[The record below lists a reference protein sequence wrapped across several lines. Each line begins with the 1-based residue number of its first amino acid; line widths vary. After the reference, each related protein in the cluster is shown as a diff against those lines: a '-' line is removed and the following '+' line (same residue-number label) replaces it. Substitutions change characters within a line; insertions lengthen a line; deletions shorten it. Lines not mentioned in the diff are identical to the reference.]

1 MNWLTRLIPSI
12 GSNRD
17 SESSKSKV
25 PGGLWNNCPACDA
38 ILYQPELEKSLFVC
52 PKCDHHL
59 RIGARTRMS
68 IFFDG
73 GSFQELATKIT
84 TKDILK
90 FKDTKSYSQR
100 IKEAVSGTGEE
111 EAIVI
116 GKGKLDGAE
125 IVVAAFEFRYMGGSM
140 GGAVGTK
147 FVQGV
152 DAAIASKTPLICFS
166 TSGGARMQ
174 ESMISLMQMAKT
186 SAALEKLKE
195 AKLPYIS
202 IMIDPIYG
210 GVSASI
216 AMLGDIN
223 IAEPKALVG
232 FAGRRVIEQTVRVD
246 LPEDFQKS
254 EFLLEHGAIDMIV
267 HRKDLRAKVSS
278 ILSKLYPSPMN
289 TNRIF
294 GIFIAVTILIWVL
307 IFALSP
313 QPKYQQTKNISIP
326 ELPEPLV
333 DQDKLKKIEFKEVEN
348 DFLKID
354 TTDTLPSAKERVDK
368 IDFNLY
374 VYKIGAFG
382 SSTTISNVVKAF
394 NDAGFPA
401 FTEQNKSNK
410 NLTNVLVGPFASKKD
425 IEENKK
431 ILNQI
436 AGIEVGEVMA
446 WNP

>member
-73 GSFQELATKIT
+73 GTFQELATKIT

-90 FKDTKSYSQR
+90 FKDTKSYSHR

-111 EAIVI
+111 EAIII
-116 GKGKLDGAE
+116 GKGKLDGSE

-152 DAAIASKTPLICFS
+152 DAAIVNKTPLICFS

-174 ESMISLMQMAKT
+174 ESMVSLMQMAKT
-186 SAALEKLKE
+186 AAALEKLKE

-267 HRKDLRAKVSS
+267 HRKDLREKVSS
-278 ILSKLYPSPMN
+278 ILSKL
-289 TNRIF
+289 
-294 GIFIAVTILIWVL
+294 
-307 IFALSP
+307 
-313 QPKYQQTKNISIP
+313 
-326 ELPEPLV
+326 
-333 DQDKLKKIEFKEVEN
+333 
-348 DFLKID
+348 
-354 TTDTLPSAKERVDK
+354 
-368 IDFNLY
+368 
-374 VYKIGAFG
+374 
-382 SSTTISNVVKAF
+382 
-394 NDAGFPA
+394 FPA
-401 FTEQNKSNK
+401 Q
-410 NLTNVLVGPFASKKD
+410 
-425 IEENKK
+425 
-431 ILNQI
+431 
-436 AGIEVGEVMA
+436 
-446 WNP
+446 

>member
-25 PGGLWNNCPACDA
+25 PGGLWNNCPACDV

-152 DAAIASKTPLICFS
+152 DAAIASKTPFICFS

-278 ILSKLYPSPMN
+278 ILSKLYP
-289 TNRIF
+289 
-294 GIFIAVTILIWVL
+294 A
-307 IFALSP
+307 
-313 QPKYQQTKNISIP
+313 Q
-326 ELPEPLV
+326 
-333 DQDKLKKIEFKEVEN
+333 
-348 DFLKID
+348 
-354 TTDTLPSAKERVDK
+354 
-368 IDFNLY
+368 
-374 VYKIGAFG
+374 
-382 SSTTISNVVKAF
+382 
-394 NDAGFPA
+394 
-401 FTEQNKSNK
+401 
-410 NLTNVLVGPFASKKD
+410 
-425 IEENKK
+425 
-431 ILNQI
+431 
-436 AGIEVGEVMA
+436 
-446 WNP
+446 

>member
-25 PGGLWNNCPACDA
+25 PDGLWNNCPACDA

-73 GSFQELATKIT
+73 GSFHELATKII
-84 TKDILK
+84 TKDVLK

-100 IKEAVSGTGEE
+100 IKEAVSSTGEE

-116 GKGKLDGAE
+116 GKGKLEGAE

-174 ESMISLMQMAKT
+174 ESMVSLMQMAKT

-195 AKLPYIS
+195 ARLPYIS

-278 ILSKLYPSPMN
+278 ILSKLHS
-289 TNRIF
+289 
-294 GIFIAVTILIWVL
+294 G
-307 IFALSP
+307 
-313 QPKYQQTKNISIP
+313 Q
-326 ELPEPLV
+326 
-333 DQDKLKKIEFKEVEN
+333 
-348 DFLKID
+348 
-354 TTDTLPSAKERVDK
+354 
-368 IDFNLY
+368 
-374 VYKIGAFG
+374 
-382 SSTTISNVVKAF
+382 
-394 NDAGFPA
+394 
-401 FTEQNKSNK
+401 
-410 NLTNVLVGPFASKKD
+410 
-425 IEENKK
+425 
-431 ILNQI
+431 
-436 AGIEVGEVMA
+436 
-446 WNP
+446 

>member
-12 GSNRD
+12 GSDRD
-17 SESSKSKV
+17 SNTSKSKV
-25 PGGLWNNCPACDA
+25 PDGLWNNCPACEA

-68 IFFDG
+68 IFLDG
-73 GSFQELATKIT
+73 GSFQELATNVT

-90 FKDTKSYSQR
+90 FKDTKSYAQR
-100 IKEAVSGTGEE
+100 IKEAVSSTGEE

-116 GKGKLDGAE
+116 AKGKLDGDE

-152 DAAIASKTPLICFS
+152 DAAIKNKIPLICFS

-174 ESMISLMQMAKT
+174 ESMVSLMQMAKT

-202 IMIDPIYG
+202 VMIDPIYG

-278 ILSKLYPSPMN
+278 ILSKLYP
-289 TNRIF
+289 
-294 GIFIAVTILIWVL
+294 
-307 IFALSP
+307 
-313 QPKYQQTKNISIP
+313 
-326 ELPEPLV
+326 
-333 DQDKLKKIEFKEVEN
+333 KK
-348 DFLKID
+348 
-354 TTDTLPSAKERVDK
+354 
-368 IDFNLY
+368 
-374 VYKIGAFG
+374 
-382 SSTTISNVVKAF
+382 
-394 NDAGFPA
+394 
-401 FTEQNKSNK
+401 
-410 NLTNVLVGPFASKKD
+410 
-425 IEENKK
+425 
-431 ILNQI
+431 
-436 AGIEVGEVMA
+436 
-446 WNP
+446 